1 MAQERN
7 PAIGEMFKFLRDK
20 EDRPIPL
27 RAQFTF
33 TPEEIDWAG
42 LKYNENDLNLIK
54 QTDNIDKIAWDKV
67 DQSDFGT
74 LKWVIQN
81 SPDNIDPENIDIN
94 AKGILGL
101 IAAKRPELINWDDY
115 MIDSYVKA
123 MGAVRHGG
131 DDVNWNNIDY
141 TSAPTISF
149 ILKRK
154 PEVIDK
160 SKLDMSDERIASLFN
175 N

>member
-33 TPEEIDWAG
+33 TPEDIDWAG

-54 QTDNIDKIAWDKV
+54 QTDNIDKIVWDKV
-67 DQSDFGT
+67 DQSDFST

-81 SPDNIDPENIDIN
+81 SPENIDPENIDIN

-101 IAAKRPELINWDDY
+101 IAQKRPELINWDDY
-115 MIDSYVKA
+115 KIDSYVKA

-149 ILKRK
+149 LLKRK